1 MMVRENSMEV
11 LRLEAGVV
19 VMMMMAAWRPLY
31 NDGAQIQ
38 RALVR

>member
-19 VMMMMAAWRPLY
+19 VMMMAAWRPLY